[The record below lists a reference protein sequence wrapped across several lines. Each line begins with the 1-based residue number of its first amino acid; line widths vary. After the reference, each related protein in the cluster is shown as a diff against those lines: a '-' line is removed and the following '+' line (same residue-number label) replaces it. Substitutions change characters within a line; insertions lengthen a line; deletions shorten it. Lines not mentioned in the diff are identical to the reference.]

1 MTVGDRIKE
10 ARKRANLTQQEVSDK
25 LGIKVPSYQQYESG
39 KRNPKRETLQK
50 IAEALEVDASDLYDA
65 VPDRKGLELVAPPPD
80 PDPREAELLGNFHQL
95 NEAGQDQLIT
105 QSRYLLTD
113 DRYKK
118 EAQSASS

>member
-65 VPDRKGLELVAPPPD
+65 APDRRSLELVAPHPG

-95 NEAGQDQLIT
+95 NEAGQDQLV
-105 QSRYLLTD
+105 SYSNFLLMD
-113 DRYKK
+113 DRNKK
-118 EAQSASS
+118 DAERSSS

>member
-1 MTVGDRIKE
+1 MDFSEKIKKLRAEHGMTQAQLAQKAGLAEISIR
-10 ARKRANLTQQEVSDK
+10 
-25 LGIKVPSYQQYESG
+25 QYELRRRKPNYDALMS
-39 KRNPKRETLQK
+39 
-50 IAEALEVDASDLYDA
+50 IAKVFNIDISELNEA

-95 NEAGQDQLIT
+95 NDAGQDQLLT

>member
-50 IAEALEVDASDLYDA
+50 IAEALEVDAFDLYGDE
-65 VPDRKGLELVAPPPD
+65 PDRKGLELVAPPPD

>member
-1 MTVGDRIKE
+1 MTVGDRIKA
-10 ARKRANLTQQEVSDK
+10 ARKQAKLTQQEVADK
-25 LGIKVPSYQQYESG
+25 IGIKAQTFQKYERG
-39 KRNPKRETLQK
+39 ERNPKIETIQK
-50 IAEALEVDASDLYDA
+50 IADALEIDASDLYDA

-95 NEAGQDQLIT
+95 NEAGQDQLLT

>member
-1 MTVGDRIKE
+1 MDFADKLRQLRKDHGMTQAE
-10 ARKRANLTQQEVSDK
+10 LARKSELAVGTV
-25 LGIKVPSYQQYESG
+25 QQYELR
-39 KRNPKRETLQK
+39 KRKPSFDALMS
-50 IAEALEVDASDLYDA
+50 IAKVFNIDISELDEAA
-65 VPDRKGLELVAPPPD
+65 PDRKGLELVAPPPD

-118 EAQSASS
+118 EAKSASS